1 MFKRFIALFLAVGM
15 CLSLS
20 ISVMASDGMREI
32 EVRLTA
38 FEDYTAEGSSLTADR
53 VTSSDGAALFE
64 ETNDGM
70 KLTGAIPGEKEYN
83 ISVVISN
90 SEFIDAAEK
99 NGNYT
104 VLSVIAFEDIVRV
117 ILGDNDKNNMYY
129 IEFGSDTLTSVKPYK
144 VNWYHSFLAPE
155 VEAVDNFHP
164 NSLTDH
170 DKEFSTSTTIYG
182 DKYEEILVLRF
193 SNDWDNPVS
202 AGVGYSA
209 ITKMRLLS
217 KTTSI
222 TRSGSSKATTAQ
234 GNSLFVNRIKYTS
247 TSPYGEY
254 FRKIDTQFTGTVY
267 KTASVGIGVGIAI
280 ANTPFSIDLLS
291 LPTKETK
298 TIGSSSIYF
307 DLDKYSSSSKVPM
320 AIKVEYMD
328 TNIRLDTAGSHSVVV
343 ENSLKTH
350 DNYIRYEQKKL
361 SYRWDYYVASTGNCN
376 GVDVTM
382 ISEPQYFLNH
392 LYYTLTK

>member
-64 ETNDGM
+64 ETDDGM
-70 KLTGAIPGEKEYN
+70 KLTGVIPGEKKYN
-83 ISVVISN
+83 ISVIIGN
-90 SEFIDAAEK
+90 NEFTDVAEK

-104 VLSVIAFEDIVRV
+104 ALSVIAFEDIVRV

-155 VEAVDNFHP
+155 VEAADNFHP

-209 ITKMRLLS
+209 ITKLRLYS

-234 GNSLFVNRIKYTS
+234 GNSLFVNRVKYTA

-254 FRKIDTQFTGTVY
+254 FRKVDTQFTGTHN
-267 KTASVGIGVGIAI
+267 KTASVGIGVGVSIP
-280 ANTPFSIDLLS
+280 NTPLSIDLLS
-291 LPTKETK
+291 LPTKATEK
-298 TIGSSSIYF
+298 IGSSSIYF
-307 DLDKYSSSSKVPM
+307 NLDDYAADPQAPM

-328 TNIRLDTAGSHSVVV
+328 SSIRLDTAGTDNIVI

-382 ISEPQYFLNH
+382 ISEPQYFSNH

>member
-15 CLSLS
+15 CLTLS
-20 ISVMASDGMREI
+20 ISVIASDGMREI

-64 ETNDGM
+64 ETDDGM
-70 KLTGAIPGEKEYN
+70 KLTGAIPGEKKYN

-90 SEFIDAAEK
+90 SEFTDAAEK

-155 VEAVDNFHP
+155 VEAAGNFHP

-209 ITKMRLLS
+209 ITKLRLYS

-234 GNSLFVNRIKYTS
+234 GNSLFVNRVKYTA

-254 FRKIDTQFTGTVY
+254 FRKVDTQFIGKHN
-267 KTASVGIGVGIAI
+267 KTASVGIGVGVSIP
-280 ANTPFSIDLLS
+280 NTPLSIDLLS
-291 LPTKETK
+291 LPTKATEK
-298 TIGSSSIYF
+298 IGSSSIYF
-307 DLDKYSSSSKVPM
+307 NLDDYAADPQAPI

-328 TNIRLDTAGSHSVVV
+328 SSIRLDTAGTDNIVI

-376 GVDVTM
+376 GVDLTM